1 MAGLSA
7 VERLKFVLSVDS
19 DGAIKAFEK
28 VGHTADK
35 ELTKAQTASDK
46 TAGKMQKVGSGA
58 MAAAGIAG
66 VALFEVSKKW
76 QEAALSAGKLADAT
90 GLTTEEASRWAD
102 VARDADVDTG
112 VLESSIGKMEKALG
126 KTPDKFVKLGIATK
140 DAAGNQLSMS
150 DVMLN
155 SIDVLNGM
163 QDPAQ
168 RAVVASELFGKGY
181 QGMAE
186 LTGKSAD
193 ELRERLAKVGG
204 GQIFTDS
211 DVEDAK
217 KYRDSLNDLG
227 DAFDTLVMGIGKGA
241 APVFAILAQI
251 GTGAAEAFG
260 KINAISGG
268 AVGTFATLGA
278 VAAGV
283 VGSISLVAGSVMKM
297 RDRFVD
303 ADGALTGFGKTAKGV
318 SVGLASLGAAMAIGG
333 IVNAFTEDTDGAGE
347 ALNRF
352 VVEAKGLEGTKNQ
365 TKGLAQAWKDMSEKA
380 DQSKGLFDRL
390 IGDLPHALDQSGENL
405 AHLQEGFDAIMKT
418 SPEMA
423 NQIVTSLENM
433 DRAAKNGDESAKGW
447 LESNSL
453 STEQIGKLR
462 QKVDDAAASQDIL
475 TKYTGDGTVAEQEA
489 AAAIKEHN
497 KQLEEEAKALQEA
510 AKALEEQIDAQRSA
524 ADAGYAMRDAQD
536 AFAES
541 IDGVGKA
548 LQEAGGDSRKIDK
561 VYRDVASSAADV
573 ADATQRVY
581 EEQAKASG
589 TTITATQ
596 KIDIWNQAMLN
607 SAATAK
613 GPARTAILDF
623 IAASEGISPEKTTEI
638 KTLVDAGQIEKAM
651 ILLTEVSKTREVA
664 LVATADTEQANA
676 DLDIVA
682 NKPRS
687 ARITTTVVEG
697 TNTTTSRG
705 DRVLPKPAV
714 VVSADV
720 TPFVEG
726 KPTGIRPLRGRADG
740 TKNTGHDA
748 YMAGEKGPELI
759 VDHPNATVFTAADT
773 AAMIAGSGK
782 PSQTVNI
789 TINTGADPNQ
799 VISAIK
805 RYTKNGGVL

>member
-1 MAGLSA
+1 M
-7 VERLKFVLSVDS
+7 
-19 DGAIKAFEK
+19 
-28 VGHTADK
+28 
-35 ELTKAQTASDK
+35 
-46 TAGKMQKVGSGA
+46 
-58 MAAAGIAG
+58 
-66 VALFEVSKKW
+66 
-76 QEAALSAGKLADAT
+76 
-90 GLTTEEASRWAD
+90 
-102 VARDADVDTG
+102 
-112 VLESSIGKMEKALG
+112 
-126 KTPDKFVKLGIATK
+126 
-140 DAAGNQLSMS
+140 
-150 DVMLN
+150 
-155 SIDVLNGM
+155 
-163 QDPAQ
+163 
-168 RAVVASELFGKGY
+168 
-181 QGMAE
+181 
-186 LTGKSAD
+186 
-193 ELRERLAKVGG
+193 
-204 GQIFTDS
+204 
-211 DVEDAK
+211 
-217 KYRDSLNDLG
+217 
-227 DAFDTLVMGIGKGA
+227 
-241 APVFAILAQI
+241 
-251 GTGAAEAFG
+251 
-260 KINAISGG
+260 
-268 AVGTFATLGA
+268 
-278 VAAGV
+278 
-283 VGSISLVAGSVMKM
+283 
-297 RDRFVD
+297 
-303 ADGALTGFGKTAKGV
+303 
-318 SVGLASLGAAMAIGG
+318 
-333 IVNAFTEDTDGAGE
+333 
-347 ALNRF
+347 
-352 VVEAKGLEGTKNQ
+352 
-365 TKGLAQAWKDMSEKA
+365 
-380 DQSKGLFDRL
+380 
-390 IGDLPHALDQSGENL
+390 
-405 AHLQEGFDAIMKT
+405 
-418 SPEMA
+418 
-423 NQIVTSLENM
+423 
-433 DRAAKNGDESAKGW
+433 
-447 LESNSL
+447 
-453 STEQIGKLR
+453 
-462 QKVDDAAASQDIL
+462 
-475 TKYTGDGTVAEQEA
+475 
-489 AAAIKEHN
+489 
-497 KQLEEEAKALQEA
+497 EEEAKALQDA

-589 TTITATQ
+589 TTITATE

-607 SAATAK
+607 SAETAK

-638 KTLVDAGQIEKAM
+638 KALVDAGKIEEAM
-651 ILLTEVSKTREVA
+651 ILLTEVSKTRAVA
-664 LVATADTEQANA
+664 LVATADVEQANA

-714 VVSADV
+714 VAPV
-720 TPFVEG
+720 VEV

>member
-28 VGHTADK
+28 VGKTADK

-76 QEAALSAGKLADAT
+76 EEAALSAGKLADAT
-90 GLTTEEASRWAD
+90 GLTTEEASRWSD

-241 APVFAILAQI
+241 APVFGILADLA
-251 GTGAAEAFG
+251 TGIVEVFG
-260 KINAISGG
+260 SVDAVSGG
-268 AVGTFATLGA
+268 AAGTFATLSA
-278 VAAGV
+278 VAVGA

-297 RDRFVD
+297 KDRFVD

-318 SVGLASLGAAMAIGG
+318 VGGLAVLGAALAVGQVLDEITE
-333 IVNAFTEDTDGAGE
+333 NADGAE
-347 ALNRF
+347 DALNKF
-352 VVEAKGLEGTKNQ
+352 VVTAKGLEGSKNQ
-365 TKGLAQAWKDMSEKA
+365 TKDLTKAWEEFSDKA
-380 DQSKGLFDRL
+380 EDSKGVFSKLKDNLVTNFMLVENTLERL
-390 IGDLPHALDQSGENL
+390 QN
-405 AHLQEGFDAIMKT
+405 GFDKIMDT
-418 SPEMA
+418 DPEMA
-423 NQIVTSLENM
+423 KGIVTALENM
-433 DRAAKNGDESAKGW
+433 QRAANNGDEEAKGW
-447 LESNSL
+447 LETHRI
-453 STEQIGKLR
+453 STEQIAEFR
-462 QKVDDAAASQDIL
+462 DKVNNASDAQDIL
-475 TKYTGDGTVAEQEA
+475 TKYTAEGTVEEQKA
-489 AAAIKEHN
+489 AAAIEEHN
-497 KQLEEEAKALQEA
+497 KQLQQEAKDLQAA

-623 IAASEGISPEKTTEI
+623 IAASEGISPEKTTKI
-638 KTLVDAGQIEKAM
+638 KALVDAGKIEEAM

-664 LVATADTEQANA
+664 LIATADTEQANA
-676 DLDIVA
+676 DLDTVA
-682 NKPRS
+682 GKPRT
-687 ARITTTVVEG
+687 ARISANVVDVTRQDIAEA
-697 TNTTTSRG
+697 NRNKKSYAQAALDYQAALERNARG
-705 DRVLPKPAV
+705 QKEPVALASGGVVSSPTIALIGEAGPEAV
-714 VVSADV
+714 V
-720 TPFVEG
+720 
-726 KPTGIRPLRGRADG
+726 PLGQ
-740 TKNTGHDA
+740 
-748 YMAGEKGPELI
+748 
-759 VDHPNATVFTAADT
+759 
-773 AAMIAGSGK
+773 SGK
-782 PSQTVNI
+782 LGSTFNI